1 VHFTNNDQSNLND
14 LHHFYVKQDSLTKAC
29 AVMLLIFFHKIFKQ
43 GSWASERYFPGG
55 PMADFS
61 KVTNNIFPGGQKVV
75 EFHFAHSKLG
85 KQYFFAKTLIG

>member
-1 VHFTNNDQSNLND
+1 
-14 LHHFYVKQDSLTKAC
+14 
-29 AVMLLIFFHKIFKQ
+29 
-43 GSWASERYFPGG
+43 
-55 PMADFS
+55 MADFS